1 MAKTYGKIG
10 FGKTIIKPG
19 GVSEFVITERD
30 YKIDIIRPS
39 VRNTPGEDVI
49 PGLSTGNSF
58 SIIEDG
64 YLSENLFAMKYVTW
78 MGVRWSV
85 RKIDQA
91 HPRLIITVG
100 EVFNGPSPTTT

>member
-1 MAKTYGKIG
+1 MAKYSGKIG
-10 FGKTIIKPG
+10 FGHTVKKPG

-30 YKIDIIRPS
+30 FKGDLLRPS
-39 VRNTPGEDVI
+39 VRNNPGEDII

-64 YLSENLFAMKYVTW
+64 YLLENLFAIKYVTW

-85 RKIDQA
+85 RKIDSV

-100 EVFNGPSPTTT
+100 EVFNGPTPTIP